1 MDAIKEIDKAL
12 SRYAHGKGADFAQV
26 FDQWMDWTI
35 DWFSLSKVQE
45 KKCDYA
51 AIMDEMKADNETFF
65 ECFSLVANDTA
76 YHIEKQG
83 WYDAYG
89 SLYEEKVKSGYKA
102 SSMGQ
107 FFTPAG
113 LCDAIAMVGAEGERG
128 RFIYDPAC
136 GSGRIPL
143 AMWGAIDKNK
153 FHYFVLG
160 DLDPLSCKMSALN
173 MMLNGMFGIVERRNA
188 LSMEFFGGYVINE
201 MCYPFPVACP
211 SIRVADELECRKN
224 LAYARQIAPK
234 DDDGKQECVKIE
246 QQVAEPT
253 VAEPTI
259 AEPTIA
265 EPADAPIEPISQPQ
279 AQAGQPIQ
287 LSLFNLDE
295 L

>member
-1 MDAIKEIDKAL
+1 MNSIKEVDKLL
-12 SRYAHGKGADFAQV
+12 SGYAHSKGLDFANV

-35 DWFSLSKVQE
+35 DWFELSRVQKYE
-45 KKCDYA
+45 CNYVTISA
-51 AIMDEMKADNETFF
+51 EMQADNEVFF
-65 ECFSLVANDTA
+65 DCFRIVCEDTA
-76 YHIEKQG
+76 HHIEKRG

-136 GSGRIPL
+136 GSGRLPL
-143 AMWGAIDKNK
+143 AMWGAIDKKK
-153 FHYFVLG
+153 FYYFVLG

-224 LAYARQIAPK
+224 LAYARMIAPHG
-234 DDDGKQECVKIE
+234 DDAQEGVKIE
-246 QQVAEPT
+246 HQVAKPVVEPPVAEPAEAPT
-253 VAEPTI
+253 EPT
-259 AEPTIA
+259 
-265 EPADAPIEPISQPQ
+265 SQPQ
-279 AQAGQPIQ
+279 AQSGQPIQ